1 MGEQEP
7 KGGRKMVGG
16 FLKKTKKMIPIKRE
30 HERSAGEYIDLA
42 EMEFP
47 DEAAA
52 LSGAK
57 SVVKVAEISRYEDL
71 SDIINELYNGNILVI
86 DFTMMANDDLE
97 LKRVIGELKSV
108 ARDTGGDVAGI
119 AKNILMAT
127 PGGIKIS
134 RKKIRPG
141 F

>member
-1 MGEQEP
+1 
-7 KGGRKMVGG
+7 MVGG

-30 HERSAGEYIDLA
+30 HERASAGEYIDLA
-42 EMEFP
+42 EMEFA

-52 LSGAK
+52 LSGAR

-71 SDIINELYNGNILVI
+71 SELTSELYNGNILVL

-97 LKRVIGELKSV
+97 LKRVISELKSV
-108 ARDTGGDVAGI
+108 ARDTGGDVAGV

>member
-1 MGEQEP
+1 
-7 KGGRKMVGG
+7 MVGG
-16 FLKKTKKMIPIKRE
+16 FLKKTKKMIPTRRE
-30 HERSAGEYIDLA
+30 HERSSAGEYIDLA

-52 LSGAK
+52 LSGAR
-57 SVVKVAEISRYEDL
+57 SVVKVAEINGYDDL
-71 SDIINELYNGNILVI
+71 SEITSELYNGNILVI

-108 ARDTGGDVAGI
+108 SKDTGGDVAGVS
-119 AKNILMAT
+119 KNILMAT

>member
-1 MGEQEP
+1 
-7 KGGRKMVGG
+7 MVGG

-30 HERSAGEYIDLA
+30 HDRASAGEYIDLA
-42 EMEFP
+42 EMEFA

-71 SDIINELYNGNILVI
+71 SELTSELYNGNILI
-86 DFTMMANDDLE
+86 LDFTMMANDDLE
-97 LKRVIGELKSV
+97 LKRLIGELKSV

>member
-1 MGEQEP
+1 
-7 KGGRKMVGG
+7 MVGG

-30 HERSAGEYIDLA
+30 HERASAGEYIDLA
-42 EMEFP
+42 EMEFA

-52 LSGAK
+52 LSGAR

-71 SDIINELYNGNILVI
+71 SELTSELYNGNILI
-86 DFTMMANDDLE
+86 LDFTMMANDDLE
-97 LKRVIGELKSV
+97 LKRVISELKSV
-108 ARDTGGDVAGI
+108 ARDTGGDVAGV

>member
-1 MGEQEP
+1 
-7 KGGRKMVGG
+7 MVGG
-16 FLKKTKKMIPIKRE
+16 FLKKTKKMIPTRRE
-30 HERSAGEYIDLA
+30 HDRSSAGEYIDLA

-47 DEAAA
+47 DEGAA
-52 LSGAK
+52 LSGAR
-57 SVVKVAEISRYEDL
+57 SIVKVAEINGYDDL
-71 SDIINELYNGNILVI
+71 SELTDELYNGNILVI

-108 ARDTGGDVAGI
+108 AKDTGGDVAGI
-119 AKNILMAT
+119 SKNMLAAT

>member
-1 MGEQEP
+1 
-7 KGGRKMVGG
+7 MVGG
-16 FLKKTKKMIPIKRE
+16 FLKKTKNMIHVKKDRE
-30 HERSAGEYIDLA
+30 SAAAGEYIDLA

-52 LSGAK
+52 LSGAR
-57 SVVKVAEISRYEDL
+57 SVVKVAEINGYDDL
-71 SDIINELYNGNILVI
+71 ADLTSELYNGNILVV

-97 LKRVIGELKSV
+97 LKRVIEELKSV
-108 ARDTGGDVAGI
+108 AKDTGGDVAGI
-119 AKNILMAT
+119 AKNLLMAT

>member
-1 MGEQEP
+1 
-7 KGGRKMVGG
+7 MVGG
-16 FLKKTKKMIPIKRE
+16 FLKKTKKMIPTRRE
-30 HERSAGEYIDLA
+30 HERGSAGEYIDLA

-52 LSGAK
+52 LSGAR
-57 SVVKVAEISRYEDL
+57 SVVKVAEINGYDDL
-71 SDIINELYNGNILVI
+71 AELTSELYNGNILVI

-108 ARDTGGDVAGI
+108 AKDTGGDVAGI
-119 AKNILMAT
+119 AKNMLAAT

-134 RKKIRPG
+134 RKKIKPG

>member
-1 MGEQEP
+1 
-7 KGGRKMVGG
+7 MVGG

-30 HERSAGEYIDLA
+30 HDRASAGEYIDLA
-42 EMEFP
+42 EMEFA

-52 LSGAK
+52 LSGAR

-71 SDIINELYNGNILVI
+71 SELTSELYNGNILI
-86 DFTMMANDDLE
+86 LDFTMMANDDLE
-97 LKRVIGELKSV
+97 LKRLIGELKSV

>member
-1 MGEQEP
+1 
-7 KGGRKMVGG
+7 MVGG

-30 HERSAGEYIDLA
+30 HDRASAGEYIDLA

-52 LSGAK
+52 LSGAR

-71 SDIINELYNGNILVI
+71 SELTSELYNGNILI
-86 DFTMMANDDLE
+86 LDFTMMANDDLE
-97 LKRVIGELKSV
+97 LKRLIGELKSV

>member
-1 MGEQEP
+1 
-7 KGGRKMVGG
+7 MVGG

-30 HERSAGEYIDLA
+30 HDRASAGEYIDLA
-42 EMEFP
+42 EMEFA

-71 SDIINELYNGNILVI
+71 SELTSELYNGNILI
-86 DFTMMANDDLE
+86 LDFTMMANDDLE
-97 LKRVIGELKSV
+97 LKRLIGELKSV
-108 ARDTGGDVAGI
+108 ARDTGGYVAGI

>member
-1 MGEQEP
+1 
-7 KGGRKMVGG
+7 MVGR
-16 FLKKTKKMIPIKRE
+16 FLKKTKKMIPIRRE
-30 HERSAGEYIDLA
+30 HDRASAGEYIDLA
-42 EMEFP
+42 EMEFA

-71 SDIINELYNGNILVI
+71 SELTSELYNGNILI
-86 DFTMMANDDLE
+86 LDFTMMANDDLE
-97 LKRVIGELKSV
+97 LKRLIGELKSV
-108 ARDTGGDVAGI
+108 ARDTGGDVAGV

>member
-1 MGEQEP
+1 
-7 KGGRKMVGG
+7 MVGG
-16 FLKKTKKMIPIKRE
+16 FLKKTKSMIPIKKE
-30 HERSAGEYIDLA
+30 HEKSAGEYIDLA

-52 LSGAK
+52 LSGAN

-71 SDIINELYNGNILVI
+71 SDIVNELYNGNILVI

-97 LKRVIGELKSV
+97 LKRVISELKSV